1 MRRTLLLLMPLVAL
15 GCSRPPP
22 AVDITAPVATRPDDA
37 RRQPTAADD
46 EAAPLRPPTVLP
58 LLAAVADDAEPPGD
72 MLSRYMTDLL
82 NRDRAASDA
91 AWSFPPADPRRAD
104 DAALRQLDNVRAL
117 RLRSQTPVAVDG
129 KHPPQL
135 LEVPVQVR
143 AVTADGTFRFG
154 GWYRVQPNADGSAWQ
169 IQSAQ
174 LRPSLD

>member
-22 AVDITAPVATRPDDA
+22 AVDIAAPAAAGPDDA
-37 RRQPTAADD
+37 RRPPAAADD
-46 EAAPLRPPTVLP
+46 EAASLRPPTVLP

-82 NRDRAASDA
+82 NRDHAASDA
-91 AWSFPPADPRRAD
+91 AWTFPPADPRRAD

>member
-15 GCSRPPP
+15 GCSRPPS
-22 AVDITAPVATRPDDA
+22 AVDIAAPAAATPDDA
-37 RRQPTAADD
+37 RRQPAAADD
-46 EAAPLRPPTVLP
+46 EAASLRPPTVPP
-58 LLAAVADDAEPPGD
+58 LLAAVAEDAEPPGD

-82 NRDRAASDA
+82 NRDHAASDA
-91 AWSFPPADPRRAD
+91 AWTFPPADLRRAD

-169 IQSAQ
+169 ILSAQ

>member
-22 AVDITAPVATRPDDA
+22 AVDIAAPAAARPDDA
-37 RRQPTAADD
+37 RRPPAAADD
-46 EAAPLRPPTVLP
+46 EAASLRPPTVLP

-82 NRDRAASDA
+82 NRDHAASDA
-91 AWSFPPADPRRAD
+91 AGPSPPADPRRAD
-104 DAALRQLDNVRAL
+104 DAALRQLDNVRTL